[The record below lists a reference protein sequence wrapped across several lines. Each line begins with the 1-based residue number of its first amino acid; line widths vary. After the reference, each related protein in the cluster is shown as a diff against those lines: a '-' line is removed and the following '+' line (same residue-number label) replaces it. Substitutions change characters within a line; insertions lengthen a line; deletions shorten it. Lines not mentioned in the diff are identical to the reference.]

1 MSLNDTDVTIGG
13 NKGVDVHPGVANP
26 TISSTHANPLKANFV
41 SHSTFMPRPWTIV

>member
-26 TISSTHANPLKANFV
+26 TISSTHANPLKHQEKKTPPLSALE
-41 SHSTFMPRPWTIV
+41 TRE